1 MREFG
6 VGERVWVHQYGYGLV
21 REAIGNKEGTNYVRI
36 IFDNDPDNWACWLF
50 TAERVLKESEVG
62 RAPLQWWVVK
72 KESEVSRD
80 NVTVTT

>member
-21 REAIGNKEGTNYVRI
+21 REAVGNKEGTNYVRI
-36 IFDNDPDNWACWLF
+36 IFENDPNHWACWLF
-50 TAERVLKESEVG
+50 TAERVLKESEVSREKEVG
-62 RAPLQWWVVK
+62 HE

-80 NVTVTT
+80 IVTNTD